1 MLSAAPSSSAYYEVD
16 ERIAARHAVTLAGV
30 RWRLLCTQHALI
42 FVAVERRSA
51 SIQGALGEMLKEIQV
66 KTKPCTRRVRKALD
80 PNYTISVAGAG
91 ENVQEEGGKD
101 EFILPAL
108 ALLANLAEKHRMRR
122 QTLTQHSS
130 LLELLELPSLMDTC
144 VRSSLYEDALSIAGF
159 ANSLERR
166 HQQLRSGIE
175 QQLSQP
181 AEDNNIAKRHTRKC
195 EVVVGVVFE
204 IRRRE
209 DDLRRVLIHRLR
221 QNVTMPQCLEVVTAL
236 RRLNGVEL
244 ERRNNSDSSTP
255 SDHDLECVHAA
266 MEMRL
271 QVDFLEARDLWLM
284 GGVNMVG
291 SAQAAAVTTSSTPP
305 TGSVSPGMLLRTEQI
320 LDGIEQYRTRCFEIV
335 TQFLAIFRGSF
346 IATSTALLSSD
357 DHSVS
362 LLTMWTLR
370 RILSFL
376 VTLSYDMLMH
386 VKDTATLRD
395 ALDAVSFFA
404 SSMGRIGSDF
414 QPLLVFIFE
423 PRLIEM
429 VTRHWNDG
437 LNGMIEML
445 KTCRDVGIAGP
456 LFGAETSTNS
466 VDNQGDHSDRYV
478 EFIQSFRTPAPP
490 RKLLVMPALARFLNS
505 YLCGFN
511 ELRRCLLPG
520 TFPAI
525 RLAQSKLI
533 INAKMALQANERSV
547 LTPGIRGEALRLRE
561 IASKMKF
568 EFDGCLEPYMVG
580 CLEVAFGSVDH
591 AMHEAETV
599 EMYSAGEEH
608 IENFQLGEALFKE
621 AAV

>member
-16 ERIAARHAVTLAGV
+16 ERIAARYALNLAGDK
-30 RWRLLCTQHALI
+30 WRLLCTQHALI

-51 SIQGALGEMLKEIQV
+51 SIQGALREMLKEIQV

-80 PNYTISVAGAG
+80 PNYTTYVAGAG
-91 ENVQEEGGKD
+91 ENEDD
-101 EFILPAL
+101 EFIIPAS
-108 ALLANLAEKHRMRR
+108 ALLANLAEKHRVRR
-122 QTLTQHSS
+122 RTLTQHSS

-159 ANSLERR
+159 ANTLERR
-166 HQQLRSGIE
+166 HQQVGSGIE

-209 DDLRRVLIHRLR
+209 DDLRRMLIHRLR

-291 SAQAAAVTTSSTPP
+291 SAQAAAGTTSSTGP
-305 TGSVSPGMLLRTEQI
+305 VSSGTLLRAEQI

-357 DHSVS
+357 VHDHSVS

-376 VTLSYDMLMH
+376 VTLSSDMLMH

-437 LNGMIEML
+437 LNGMIETL

-466 VDNQGDHSDRYV
+466 GDNQGDYSDRDV
-478 EFIQSFRTPAPP
+478 EIIQSFRTPAPP

-505 YLCGFN
+505 YLCGLN

-520 TFPAI
+520 TFPTI

-561 IASKMKF
+561 IASKMKI
-568 EFDGCLEPYMVG
+568 EFDGFLEPYMAG

-599 EMYSAGEEH
+599 ERYSAGEEH